1 MSGGWPITNYH
12 IWQAKK
18 ALKAIVSLS
27 VIVIVVGNIVAAI
40 FISKVRVDSAAYRLR
55 EGFPIFTAHDAYI
68 RLIKSYPHDPGVEI
82 ILHAMRM
89 NESYWDVARR
99 YHVTI
104 DTILGA
110 NPFLGSLVAREGAI
124 IAVPREDGV
133 LLAVDNFY
141 DVHRMARMV
150 EHDGGIRG
158 DYRQSIFRII
168 SPDNIRF
175 AFLPDA
181 RPMLVSEKL
190 QALYNIRR
198 IFQNPIR
205 GGLYSSLYGDRVD
218 PMFEGMAFHN
228 GIDIMT
234 RMGTPIRPAREG
246 MVSFT
251 GWMDGYGQTV
261 VVQHWDGYVTW
272 YGHCSTIKV
281 KRGDWVTRKD
291 VIALVGST
299 GRSTGSHLHF
309 MTMRHGQMIDPLLFI
324 W

>member
-18 ALKAIVSLS
+18 AAKALVALS
-27 VIVIVVGNIVAAI
+27 VIVIVAGNIIAAV
-40 FISKVRVDSAAYRLR
+40 FVPKVRVEDAAYRMR
-55 EGFPIFTAHDAYI
+55 DGFPVFTAHDEYM
-68 RLIKSYPHDPGVEI
+68 RLVKSYPHDPGVKI
-82 ILHAMRM
+82 AVHTMRLG
-89 NESYWDVARR
+89 ESYWDVARSYR
-99 YHVTI
+99 VSI
-104 DTILGA
+104 DTIIAA
-110 NPFLGSLVAREGAI
+110 NPFLETLVAREGAT

-133 LLAVDNFY
+133 LLAVNDFY
-141 DVHRMARMV
+141 DAHRMARMT
-150 EHDGGIRG
+150 EHDGDIRG
-158 DYRQSIFRII
+158 DYRQSVFRII
-168 SPDNIRF
+168 SPDDVRF

-181 RPMLVSEKL
+181 RPALVSEKL

-198 IFQNPIR
+198 IFRNPISV
-205 GGLYSSLYGDRVD
+205 GLYSSLYGDRVD

-234 RMGTPIRPAREG
+234 RMGTPIHPAREG

-261 VVQHWDGYVTW
+261 IVQHWDGYVTW
-272 YGHCSTIKV
+272 YGHCSAIKV
-281 KRGDWVTRKD
+281 KRGDWVTKKD

-299 GRSTGSHLHF
+299 GRSTGPHLHF
-309 MTMRHGQMIDPLLFI
+309 MTMRHGQMINPLLFI